1 MSPSRRLR
9 ANPPVDEY
17 FPSDSL
23 VIGAGVVIFHLA
35 TNRVVVCKDTRNDV
49 WFLPKGRR
57 DASEETGVTAIREG
71 FEEVCSYPLFH
82 FQSFVSIML
91 MSSGYR
97 NRLLPLPLPH
107 IQPRPN
113 GDAQKCDTEPIATR
127 LLPVATHYQYM
138 LFWYAAE
145 TLPPC
150 IETSLNASASEAFAL
165 PPPFPAN
172 MTLAQRVA
180 EDQNED
186 GGVEEP
192 KRHEG
197 TGVDEDEAFYVGV
210 LMGVEE
216 AIEVLGGSSGDVV
229 RRAWEGVCLR
239 RKMEGEK

>member
-1 MSPSRRLR
+1 MSSSRRLR
-9 ANPPVDEY
+9 ANPPVDKY

-71 FEEVCSYPLFH
+71 FEE
-82 FQSFVSIML
+82 
-91 MSSGYR
+91 SGYR

-239 RKMEGEK
+239 KKMEGEK

>member
-9 ANPPVDEY
+9 ANPPVDKY

-23 VIGAGVVIFHLA
+23 VIGVVIFHLA

-71 FEEVCSYPLFH
+71 FEE
-82 FQSFVSIML
+82 
-91 MSSGYR
+91 
-97 NRLLPLPLPH
+97 
-107 IQPRPN
+107 
-113 GDAQKCDTEPIATR
+113 KCDTEPIATR

-192 KRHEG
+192 ERHEG

-239 RKMEGEK
+239 KKMEGEK

>member
-1 MSPSRRLR
+1 MFGFFQRVAEMPVKRPESLLSER
-9 ANPPVDEY
+9 ALKKYVLIHFPLPIFRIDYADECEY
-17 FPSDSL
+17 L
-23 VIGAGVVIFHLA
+23 
-35 TNRVVVCKDTRNDV
+35 
-49 WFLPKGRR
+49 
-57 DASEETGVTAIREG
+57 
-71 FEEVCSYPLFH
+71 
-82 FQSFVSIML
+82 Q
-91 MSSGYR
+91 SGYR

-113 GDAQKCDTEPIATR
+113 GDAQKCDIEPIATR

-172 MTLAQRVA
+172 MTVAQRVA

-186 GGVEEP
+186 GEVEEP
-192 KRHEG
+192 ERHEG

>member
-1 MSPSRRLR
+1 MLVKRPESLLLER
-9 ANPPVDEY
+9 ALKKYVLST
-17 FPSDSL
+17 FPL
-23 VIGAGVVIFHLA
+23 PIF
-35 TNRVVVCKDTRNDV
+35 R
-49 WFLPKGRR
+49 
-57 DASEETGVTAIREG
+57 I
-71 FEEVCSYPLFH
+71 
-82 FQSFVSIML
+82 IML
-91 MSSGYR
+91 MSVNLQSGYR

-113 GDAQKCDTEPIATR
+113 GDAQKFDTEPIATR

-172 MTLAQRVA
+172 TTLAQRVA
-180 EDQNED
+180 EDRNEN
-186 GGVEEP
+186 GEVGEP

>member
-1 MSPSRRLR
+1 MLVKRPESLLLER
-9 ANPPVDEY
+9 ALKKYVLCP
-17 FPSDSL
+17 
-23 VIGAGVVIFHLA
+23 
-35 TNRVVVCKDTRNDV
+35 
-49 WFLPKGRR
+49 LPLP
-57 DASEETGVTAIREG
+57 I
-71 FEEVCSYPLFH
+71 LFII
-82 FQSFVSIML
+82 VL
-91 MSSGYR
+91 MSVNLQSGYR

>member
-1 MSPSRRLR
+1 R
-9 ANPPVDEY
+9 
-17 FPSDSL
+17 
-23 VIGAGVVIFHLA
+23 
-35 TNRVVVCKDTRNDV
+35 VVCKDTRNDV

-71 FEEVCSYPLFH
+71 FEE
-82 FQSFVSIML
+82 
-91 MSSGYR
+91 SGYR

-145 TLPPC
+145 TLPPS
-150 IETSLNASASEAFAL
+150 IETSLSASASEAFAL

-239 RKMEGEK
+239 KKMEGEK

>member
-1 MSPSRRLR
+1 MFGFFQRVAEMLVKRPESLLLER
-9 ANPPVDEY
+9 ALKKYVLST
-17 FPSDSL
+17 FPL
-23 VIGAGVVIFHLA
+23 PIF
-35 TNRVVVCKDTRNDV
+35 R
-49 WFLPKGRR
+49 
-57 DASEETGVTAIREG
+57 I
-71 FEEVCSYPLFH
+71 
-82 FQSFVSIML
+82 IML
-91 MSSGYR
+91 MSVNLQSGYR

-113 GDAQKCDTEPIATR
+113 GDSRKFDTEPIATR

-172 MTLAQRVA
+172 MTVAQRVA

-197 TGVDEDEAFYVGV
+197 TGVDEDEEFYVGV
-210 LMGVEE
+210 LMGVKE
-216 AIEVLGGSSGDVV
+216 AIEALGGSSGDVV

-239 RKMEGEK
+239 RKMEGES